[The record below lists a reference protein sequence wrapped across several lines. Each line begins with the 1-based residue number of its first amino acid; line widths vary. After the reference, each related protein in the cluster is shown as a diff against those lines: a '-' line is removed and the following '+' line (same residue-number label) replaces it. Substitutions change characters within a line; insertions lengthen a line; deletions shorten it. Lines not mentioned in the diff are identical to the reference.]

1 MVTSRGI
8 VNSIAARNL
17 ACAVAVLALA
27 ACSNPVDQHGN
38 LPDTDKVAEIK
49 TGATDKATVT
59 RLLGSPSSVAAFDD
73 NTWYYISQK
82 IRPMAVVPAERI
94 DQQVVVI
101 AFDDKGIVRD
111 IEHRTLADGE
121 TIQPN
126 PNATPAPGR
135 EFSLLEQ
142 LIGNF
147 GKFAGKSD
155 NGTPGQTPPGGGP

>member
-1 MVTSRGI
+1 MTIKRGSLHR
-8 VNSIAARNL
+8 VATRHFALAAM
-17 ACAVAVLALA
+17 ALALA
-27 ACSNPVDQHGN
+27 ACTNPVDQHGN
-38 LPDTDKVAEIK
+38 LPEADKLSQVKAG
-49 TGATDKATVT
+49 TTDKATVT

-82 IRPMAVVPAERI
+82 IRPMAIVPAQRV

-147 GKFAGKSD
+147 GKFAGTKQGSD
-155 NGTPGQTPPGGGP
+155 TPGQSAPGGP